1 MYGFSSFYMFRRLL
15 RGGGL
20 RFRRRKHYLVLI
32 YKMIVFKQVFDYRS
46 LKFIKGSV
54 KS

>member
-15 RGGGL
+15 RGGGTL
-20 RFRRRKHYLVLI
+20 QAPETLFGLI
-32 YKMIVFKQVFDYRS
+32 YKMIVLKQILDYRS
-46 LKFIKGSV
+46 LKFIKGSM